1 MDRPSGRTLRNTG
14 SITTSKVFRLR
25 SLFTPTTAIATT
37 RFRARSMSCVICRKD
52 RPVKSLLC
60 KEENISIFID
70 DRERYVLEVR
80 VGLRRDS

>member
-1 MDRPSGRTLRNTG
+1 MCS
-14 SITTSKVFRLR
+14 
-25 SLFTPTTAIATT
+25 
-37 RFRARSMSCVICRKD
+37 VICRKD

-80 VGLRRDS
+80 AEVVS

>member
-1 MDRPSGRTLRNTG
+1 
-14 SITTSKVFRLR
+14 
-25 SLFTPTTAIATT
+25 
-37 RFRARSMSCVICRKD
+37 MSCVICRKD